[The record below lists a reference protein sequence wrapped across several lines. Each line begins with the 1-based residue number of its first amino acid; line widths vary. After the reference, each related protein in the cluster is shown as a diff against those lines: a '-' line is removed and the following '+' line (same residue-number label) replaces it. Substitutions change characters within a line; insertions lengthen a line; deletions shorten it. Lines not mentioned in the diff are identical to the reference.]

1 MLPGS
6 LFRRKGLD
14 RLVGETIEPEHQLK
28 RALGPVQLTLLG
40 VGAIIGAG
48 IFSTVGT
55 AAAGAP
61 AEAGASGHLGA
72 GPALVLSFVLVAIAC
87 GFAALCYSEFASM
100 VPVSGSAYTYSYA
113 TLGELIA
120 WIIGWDLI
128 LEYAVGNV
136 AVAISW
142 SDYFQSLLAGFKLSW
157 PVWLGTDY
165 RTALQ
170 AAHDIAKAKAGG
182 IDPSTL
188 GDLVARGGHAWA
200 DAPRLL
206 GLHIIFNLPAVLIV
220 ALITWIL
227 VRGIKESAGF
237 NSAMVVL
244 KLVIIAFFVA
254 VGACYVKPAN
264 WTPFAP
270 NGFAGISS
278 AAAIIFFAYIGFDAV
293 STAAEEARNPKR
305 DVPIGIIASLVVCT
319 VIYIAVALVLTG
331 MVKWDQFTG
340 VADPLAKAFS
350 DRGMNWTAGII
361 SFGAVF
367 ATTSVLLVFQLGQP
381 RIFFSMARD
390 GLLPPW
396 AAKVHPKYRTPHVTT
411 ILTGV
416 FVALFAAVTNIN
428 EVVEL
433 CNIGTLFA
441 FVLVAAGI
449 WILRRTEPERPRP
462 FRTPLV
468 PWVPIGAILSCGY
481 LMAELPMVTWVR
493 FVVWLAGGLLIYFGA
508 GVDESKILG
517 LESRRAFLQEARDS
531 FSQLLITGLG
541 LSVLG
546 GAIWLAFRLALT
558 GSNHAPGITVTVFAA
573 LIAYAGLVLWVRG
586 CACYAVVKGY
596 SRWLGL
602 VGVFSLV
609 GLGIVAAL
617 PARRSMPAADV

>member
-1 MLPGS
+1 MLPAK
-6 LFRRKGLD
+6 LFRRKSID
-14 RLVGETIEPEHQLK
+14 RLVGEAIKPEHQLK

-55 AAAGAP
+55 AAAGGG
-61 AEAGASGHLGA
+61 EHIGA
-72 GPALVLSFVLVAIAC
+72 GPALVVSFMFVAIAC

-100 VPVSGSAYTYSYA
+100 VPVSGSAYTYAYA

-142 SDYFQSLLAGFKLSW
+142 SDYFQSLLAGFKMVW

-165 RTALQ
+165 RSAVQ
-170 AAHDIAKAKAGG
+170 AAHKLAEAKAAGV
-182 IDPSTL
+182 DLSTL
-188 GDLVARGGHAWA
+188 SDAVLRGSQAWNL
-200 DAPRLL
+200 APRMAGIPL
-206 GLHIIFNLPAVLIV
+206 IFNLPAVLIV
-220 ALITWIL
+220 AFITWVL
-227 VRGIKESAGF
+227 VRGIRESAGF
-237 NSAMVVL
+237 NSTMVIL
-244 KLVIIAFFVA
+244 KLAIVAFFVA

-270 NGFAGISS
+270 HGLAGISS
-278 AAAIIFFAYIGFDAV
+278 AGASIFFAYIGFDAV
-293 STAAEEARNPKR
+293 STAAEETRNPQR
-305 DVPIGIIASLVVCT
+305 NVPIGIMASLILCT
-319 VIYIAVALVLTG
+319 IIYIAVALVLTG

-350 DRGMNWTAGII
+350 VRGMNWTAGII

-367 ATTSVLLVFQLGQP
+367 ATTSVLIVFQLGQP

-390 GLLPPW
+390 GLLPAW

-416 FVALFAAVTNIN
+416 FVAVFAAVTNID
-428 EVVEL
+428 EVVDL

-449 WILRRTEPERPRP
+449 LVLRRRDPDRPRP

-468 PWVPIGAILSCGY
+468 PWVPLLAILTCGY
-481 LMAELPMVTWVR
+481 LMAVQPRVTWVR
-493 FVVWLAGGLLIYFGA
+493 FVVWL
-508 GVDESKILG
+508 V
-517 LESRRAFLQEARDS
+517 
-531 FSQLLITGLG
+531 
-541 LSVLG
+541 V
-546 GAIWLAFRLALT
+546 
-558 GSNHAPGITVTVFAA
+558 
-573 LIAYAGLVLWVRG
+573 GLVLYF
-586 CACYAVVKGY
+586 CYG
-596 SRWLGL
+596 
-602 VGVFSLV
+602 F
-609 GLGIVAAL
+609 
-617 PARRSMPAADV
+617 RRSRLGTAQAQTPQAPGPQGTKPE